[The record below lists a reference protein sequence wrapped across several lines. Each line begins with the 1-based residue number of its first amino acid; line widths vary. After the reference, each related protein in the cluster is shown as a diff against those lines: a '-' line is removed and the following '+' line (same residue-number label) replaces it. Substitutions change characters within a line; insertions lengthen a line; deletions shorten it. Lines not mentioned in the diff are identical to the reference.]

1 MKTTLAAITAMT
13 ILASA
18 CAMGAESTEFPEA
31 PTFEA
36 LDLNSDL
43 YIDKQE
49 FEQHMDKMREA
60 MSGRFGGW
68 RPGGGKDPGERRA
81 QFYDDADADG
91 DGLLNEYEFYSL
103 IASMQEMRDKM
114 RRRWAGKGQ
123 QG

>member
-1 MKTTLAAITAMT
+1 MKTTLAAITAVT

-18 CAMGAESTEFPEA
+18 CAMSAESTEFPEA

-60 MSGRFGGW
+60 MSDRFGGW
-68 RPGGGKDPGERRA
+68 RRGGGKGPGKRWA

-91 DGLLNEYEFYSL
+91 DGLLNEYEFNAL
-103 IASMQEMRDKM
+103 RASMQEKRGQMRG
-114 RRRWAGKGQ
+114 RWAGKKQ

>member
-1 MKTTLAAITAMT
+1 MKTTSAAITAMF

-18 CAMGAESTEFPEA
+18 CAMGEESTEFPEA
-31 PTFEA
+31 PTFAA

-49 FEQHMDKMREA
+49 FEQYMDKMREE
-60 MSGRFGGW
+60 MNGRFGGG
-68 RPGGGKDPGERRA
+68 RRGGGKGPGGRRA

-103 IASMQEMRDKM
+103 IESMQEMRDKM
-114 RRRWAGKGQ
+114 RGRWTGKRQ